1 MCTLPWTAL
10 LWTFLGENSEVNYY
24 QYFRMQKAAQL
35 LKENRLTVSEV
46 GYQLVFNNLGHFSRV
61 FEQHMGIKQNNTR

>member
-1 MCTLPWTAL
+1 
-10 LWTFLGENSEVNYY
+10 
-24 QYFRMQKAAQL
+24 MQKAAQL